1 MKFSKYTRRIALGA
15 VLTAMLAIAG
25 CNVGV
30 GMSASIPTSWGS
42 VSVGTST
49 GFPRYGW

>member
-1 MKFSKYTRRIALGA
+1 MKFSRYTRRIALGA
-15 VLTAMLAIAG
+15 VLAATLAIAG

-42 VSVGTST
+42 VNVGTST